1 MCLPYMSSN
10 EELFRGKHQKTQHCF
25 LFLLL
30 LISNFFYLK
39 ILKNSVQEGIL
50 STEEEILVEFLAFE

>member
-1 MCLPYMSSN
+1 MCVPYVSSN
-10 EELFRGKHQKTQHCF
+10 VELFGGKYQKKQHCF

-30 LISNFFYLK
+30 LISNYFYFKHSENLE
-39 ILKNSVQEGIL
+39 QEGIL

>member
-1 MCLPYMSSN
+1 MCLPYVSSN
-10 EELFRGKHQKTQHCF
+10 VELFGGKHQKTQHCF

-30 LISNFFYLK
+30 LIRNYFYF
-39 ILKNSVQEGIL
+39 KNSENLGQEVIL